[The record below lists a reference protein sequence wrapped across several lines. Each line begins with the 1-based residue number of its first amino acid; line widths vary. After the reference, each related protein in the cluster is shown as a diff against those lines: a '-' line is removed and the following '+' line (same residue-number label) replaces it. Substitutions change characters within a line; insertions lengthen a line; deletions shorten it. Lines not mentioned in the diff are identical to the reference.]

1 VTVFLAS
8 VGLILTPIY
17 LLSMLRQVFY
27 GDGSSCDITNIT
39 PNKSNEQAVCF
50 GTSCVLPDE
59 SEYIDAKPREI
70 FIAVSFLALIVAIG
84 FYPQLATRIY
94 DVKTVAVNSEVRQAY
109 REIAATRQNIYAE
122 TKPDVSAKVA
132 SIFQ

>member
-1 VTVFLAS
+1 MVLPA
-8 VGLILTPIY
+8 ILLTFI
-17 LLSMLRQVFY
+17 L
-27 GDGSSCDITNIT
+27 

-50 GTSCVLPDE
+50 GTSCVLPHE
-59 SEYIDAKPREI
+59 SEYSDAKPREI

-109 REIAATRQNIYAE
+109 TEIAAYAE
-122 TKPDVSAKVA
+122 TQPDVSAKVA